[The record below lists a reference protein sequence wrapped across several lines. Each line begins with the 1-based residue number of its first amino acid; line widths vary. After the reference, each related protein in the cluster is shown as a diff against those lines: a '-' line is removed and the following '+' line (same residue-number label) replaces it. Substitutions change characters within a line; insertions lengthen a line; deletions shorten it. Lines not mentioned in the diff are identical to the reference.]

1 MSRNVQSRVRR
12 ANPRLAGRARPLCE
26 EAAARGERLSYGE
39 IARSLGLE
47 SYESHRERIN
57 AALTLNMKEDAEAGR
72 PFASVAV
79 VQGGGNGIPGEGFYE
94 AAWALGRF
102 GDGDDARDFV
112 EREWLALCQACEHEL
127 IAA

>member
-1 MSRNVQSRVRR
+1 MGVLQLRLRL
-12 ANPRLAGRARPLCE
+12 ANPRLARRARQICR

-39 IARSLGLE
+39 LARRLGL
-47 SYESHRERIN
+47 SYPHHSPQID
-57 AALTLNMKEDAEAGR
+57 AALTLNMVEDAEAGR

-79 VQGGGNGIPGEGFYE
+79 VQGGGNGIPGGGFFT
-94 AAWALGRF
+94 AAWALGRLRR
-102 GDGDDARDFV
+102 GDDERDFV